1 MPPYMYETPLE
12 AAIMAAFKMIGLA
25 AATANLP
32 CIFKMLPMKATTQ
45 ISGMYG
51 NMMAIN

>member
-1 MPPYMYETPLE
+1 
-12 AAIMAAFKMIGLA
+12 MAAFKIIGLA

-32 CIFKMLPMKATTQ
+32 CTFKMLPISATTQ

-51 NMMAIN
+51 NMIAIN